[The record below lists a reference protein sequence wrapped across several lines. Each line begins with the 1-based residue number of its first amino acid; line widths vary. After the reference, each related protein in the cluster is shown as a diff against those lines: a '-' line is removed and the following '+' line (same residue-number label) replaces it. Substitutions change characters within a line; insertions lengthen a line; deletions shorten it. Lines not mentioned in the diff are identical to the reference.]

1 MPVSVWLNG
10 NEKRLTND
18 GWTRLVLDFL
28 HMFHDVFGFQNESV
42 QLWERSFFEESDGI
56 LLSSNAFKELSEENS
71 FESLIKRAFDK
82 KLILK
87 ITGNMSSPI
96 SEKAFMV
103 CFLESEDRWDMPHI
117 FFDSAIGE
125 LDLVD
130 TLWKL
135 DDREK
140 YAYGILDYLPHIG
153 VEISGEIRRI
163 VDQAYVSRDFPDKK
177 TIREKGTALYYISG
191 RETRFMNL
199 LIRDYSSGMKE
210 RKKKISALNLSEVSG
225 RLYDDQFFREAWEKI
240 SPHVRTVPGGSL
252 ALISS
257 EEEGIPRLINGIED
271 RIIGPVL
278 EEVPVDFLDSF
289 LARAKSKIKFDES
302 TEN

>member
-28 HMFHDVFGFQNESV
+28 HMFHEVFGFQNESV
-42 QLWERSFFEESDGI
+42 QLWEKSFFEESDGI
-56 LLSSNAFKELSEENS
+56 LLSSNLFRELSGENP
-71 FESLIKRAFDK
+71 FESWIKK
-82 KLILK
+82 GLGEKMILK
-87 ITGNMSSPI
+87 ITGSISNPS

-103 CFLESEDRWDMPHI
+103 CFLESEDRWDMPQI

-125 LDLVD
+125 PDLVD

-135 DDREK
+135 DDRES
-140 YAYGILDYLPHIG
+140 YVNDILDYLPHIG
-153 VEISGEIRRI
+153 VEISGENRRI

-177 TIREKGTALYYISG
+177 TIREKGTILYYISG

-240 SPHVRTVPGGSL
+240 SPDVRTVPGGSL
-252 ALISS
+252 ALISGK
-257 EEEGIPRLINGIED
+257 EEGIPKLIDGIEN
-271 RIIGPVL
+271 RIIEPVV
-278 EEVPVDFLDSF
+278 EEIPVDFLASL
-289 LARAKSKIKFDES
+289 LARAKSKMKFDEL
-302 TEN
+302 